1 MLLKLPSVSI
11 DAPTARKKRSAAG
24 EVRNL
29 SSQSVL
35 TKMILIQGA
44 KLNGTEH
51 GLFTNPKETVKCA
64 LRKKKNKSTYINGP
78 KAPR

>member
-1 MLLKLPSVSI
+1 MILKLPSVSI

-29 SSQSVL
+29 SSHSVL

-51 GLFTNPKETVKCA
+51 RLFTNPRETVKCA
-64 LRKKKNKSTYINGP
+64 FRKNKSG
-78 KAPR
+78 KAFI

>member
-1 MLLKLPSVSI
+1 MILKLPSVSI

-29 SSQSVL
+29 SSHSVL

-51 GLFTNPKETVKCA
+51 GLFTKRETVKCA
-64 LRKKKNKSTYINGP
+64 FRKNKSG
-78 KAPR
+78 KAFI